1 MTHPAPGPVARA
13 LTAAATAVLALAGL
27 LVAAGPAAAA
37 ASVTVSGGTVSA
49 DGPSTVRVS
58 GAGFQSIDGAFGGIY
73 VVFGWVSDPAGG
85 TWKPS
90 AGGRTGAD
98 YRYAPDTESTQNQ
111 GFQRFVAFP
120 GSDTAGAAN
129 GGLIAADGTWS
140 TDLVIPGARFVS
152 QDRSGAQ
159 SEVDCTQVQC
169 GVITFG
175 AHGVVNPSN
184 ETFTPITFGAAA
196 PAAGGAAPETTTG
209 APAAEVATERA
220 PASLGVD
227 RATAVQG
234 RAMTFAAQGFEP
246 GEQVVGTLD
255 SGVVSVGP
263 LTAGAHGEVAGVL
276 QLPSDLR
283 VGTHVLKL
291 TGAQSGLAPE
301 VEVTVTRD
309 PAEANAADLVAAADA
324 SAASDGDDGALGVV
338 TGLSAPELA
347 VAGAGALLLVVVL
360 LSFVTAL
367 RRKRAGRRAGPSAL
381 PAAGAAG
388 ADRTQTLPPV
398 RVPVATGPAPA
409 HAPAHA
415 PAPTPAPAPAP
426 TPAPTPAHATTGGD
440 R

>member
-1 MTHPAPGPVARA
+1 MTPLTHPARALLARA
-13 LTAAATAVLALAGL
+13 AAAALAAALALVGL
-27 LVAAGPAAAA
+27 VVIAPAASAA

-49 DGPSTVRVS
+49 DGPTTVRVS
-58 GAGFQSIDGAFGGIY
+58 GVGFQSIQGAFGGIY
-73 VVFGWVSDPAGG
+73 VVFGWVSDPTGSA
-85 TWKPS
+85 WKPS
-90 AGGRTGAD
+90 AGGRTGD
-98 YRYAPDTESTQNQ
+98 GYRYAPDTESTENQ

-152 QDRSGAQ
+152 QDRDGAQ
-159 SEVDCTQVQC
+159 TEVDCTQVQC
-169 GVITFG
+169 GVLTFG

-184 ETFTPITFGAAA
+184 ETFTPISFGSAPAAAAGAGAAA
-196 PAAGGAAPETTTG
+196 AGTPAAGTEA
-209 APAAEVATERA
+209 VAERA

-263 LTAGAHGEVAGVL
+263 LTAGAHGEIAGVL
-276 QLPSDLR
+276 QLPADLR
-283 VGTHVLKL
+283 LGTHVLKL

-309 PAEANAADLVAAADA
+309 PAEASAADLVAAA
-324 SAASDGDDGALGVV
+324 AATGATDGGVLL
-338 TGLSAPELA
+338 GLSGAELA
-347 VAGAGALLLVVVL
+347 VAVAGLLLLVVVL
-360 LSFVTAL
+360 VSAATAV
-367 RRKRAGRRAGPSAL
+367 RRRRATRRRVAPAPSA
-381 PAAGAAG
+381 PAVAPDP
-388 ADRTQTLPPV
+388 DRTQTVPPV
-398 RVPVATGPAPA
+398 RVPVATSPGAA
-409 HAPAHA
+409 S
-415 PAPTPAPAPAP
+415 T
-426 TPAPTPAHATTGGD
+426 ATGAT

>member
-1 MTHPAPGPVARA
+1 MTALPATRRPLARLRGA
-13 LTAAATAVLALAGL
+13 VLAAVLALVGL
-27 LVAAGPAAAA
+27 VVVAPAASAA

-49 DGPSTVRVS
+49 DGPTTVRVS
-58 GAGFQSIDGAFGGIY
+58 GVGFQSVQGAFGGIY
-73 VVFGWVSDPAGG
+73 VVFGWVSDASGG
-85 TWKPS
+85 GWKPS

-140 TDLVIPGARFVS
+140 TDLVIPGSRFVS
-152 QDRSGAQ
+152 QDRDGAQ
-159 SEVDCTQVQC
+159 TEVDCTQVQC
-169 GVITFG
+169 GVLTFG

-184 ETFTPITFGAAA
+184 ETFTPITFGTAPGAAA
-196 PAAGGAAPETTTG
+196 GADAAAAGGGAADVATG
-209 APAAEVATERA
+209 AEAAVERA
-220 PASLGVD
+220 PATLGVD

-263 LTAGAHGEVAGVL
+263 LTAGAHGEIAGVL
-276 QLPSDLR
+276 QLPADLR
-283 VGTHVLKL
+283 LGTHVLKL

-309 PAEANAADLVAAADA
+309 PAEASAADLVAAT
-324 SAASDGDDGALGVV
+324 AAGTDEGVLLGL
-338 TGLSAPELA
+338 TGPEVA
-347 VAGAGALLLVVVL
+347 VAGAAALLLVVVVV
-360 LSFVTAL
+360 SAATGA
-367 RRKRAGRRAGPSAL
+367 RRRRAARREGGG
-381 PAAGAAG
+381 PAAPAPVPPDAE
-388 ADRTQTLPPV
+388 RTQTLPPV
-398 RVPVATGPAPA
+398 RVPLAT
-409 HAPAHA
+409 
-415 PAPTPAPAPAP
+415 APTP
-426 TPAPTPAHATTGGD
+426 TTTGGT